1 MEFWERLFK
10 KDPPVDEPI
19 IKMGRFSDLYKNEEQ
34 YDAWDKSL
42 ALFEEERYIDAF
54 LMFLIYLR
62 DPAQENVAVDA
73 EQGRVSFSFLQGSKL
88 ITGFLDGK
96 KVRAESRI
104 AKIKAMNIGFLRL
117 LLEHNY
123 GLKYSR
129 YALDD
134 EDHLTLVFDSF
145 LMDASPY
152 KLYYALKELAIH
164 ADKQDD
170 LLIHEFTSLEPV
182 NIRHVQPL
190 ADAEVKI
197 KYRYYKS
204 TIDQTLNVLN
214 KTKLNL
220 TQYPNSAAM
229 LLMGACYKLD
239 YLISAEGIITET
251 FERISRQYF
260 AEEEKAIFQKINT
273 IRGELETLGQMSFAD
288 FSKEIYRTQSTF
300 GITTPAGHQQIADLI
315 QNEWSNLDW
324 YIKNDHVEFAFG
336 ICDYIIGYC
345 LFNFA
350 LQEPVRDLMHMYFR
364 IIERNYFIELGYA
377 DVYWQKDQLNR
388 KEIRKSLLALENRH
402 SDRFGFL
409 KIPADQLIYDHPAR
423 FAQSFLGMIKSLD
436 LTKTGL

>member
-10 KDPPVDEPI
+10 KDPPADEPL

-34 YDAWDKSL
+34 YDAWDRALS
-42 ALFEEERYIDAF
+42 LFEEERYLDAF
-54 LMFLIYLR
+54 LMFLVYLR
-62 DPAQENVAVDA
+62 DPAQENVGVEA

-123 GLKYSR
+123 GLKYTR
-129 YALDD
+129 YALDG

-145 LMDASPY
+145 LIDASPY
-152 KLYYALKELAIH
+152 KMYYALKELAIH

-182 NIRHVQPL
+182 NIRHVLPL
-190 ADAEVKI
+190 PEAEVKI
-197 KYRYYKS
+197 KYRYFKS
-204 TIDQTLNVLN
+204 TIDQTLNGLN
-214 KTKLNL
+214 KTRLNL
-220 TQYPNSAAM
+220 NQYPTSAAM

-260 AEEEKAIFQKINT
+260 AQDEKVIFQKIST
-273 IRGELETLGQMSFAD
+273 IRDELDTLGQMTYAD
-288 FSKEIYRTQSTF
+288 FSKEIYHTQSTF

-324 YIKNDHVEFAFG
+324 YINNDYLEFAAG
-336 ICDYIIGYC
+336 IADYIIGYC

-350 LQEPVRDLMHMYFR
+350 LQEPVRDLMQLYFR
-364 IIERNYFIELGYA
+364 IIERSYFVELGFA
-377 DVYWQKDQLNR
+377 DIYWQRDKLNR
-388 KEIRKSLLALENRH
+388 REIRKSLASLENRH
-402 SDRFGFL
+402 RERFGL
-409 KIPADQLIYDHPAR
+409 IKIASDQLLYDHPVH
-423 FAQSFLGMIKSLD
+423 FAQSYLWMIKSLD
-436 LTKTGL
+436 LTITGL